1 MTEAEAIKFLQK
13 CERYWLWQKNLAPT
27 QILSKSWNG
36 CLSAMKA
43 TPFLLIRGVFH
54 IFEGRWDC
62 LDTIALA
69 YVFLV
74 FGVTTWLLLRLKEVR
89 CVMNQ
94 DFAGSSRLS
103 GSK

>member
-27 QILSKSWNG
+27 QIFAKTWNG
-36 CLSAMKA
+36 CLSAMTSA
-43 TPFLLIRGVFH
+43 PCLLIRGVFH
-54 IFEGRWDC
+54 IFENRWDC

-69 YVFLV
+69 YVVLV
-74 FGVTTWLLLRLKEVR
+74 FGVASWLLLRLKEVR
-89 CVMNQ
+89 RVMNQ

-103 GSK
+103 GSR